1 MEMIELMPPGLYEA
15 TITDVGE
22 DTQNGELVDGKY
34 LFRLEARTLD
44 DIRAFGVNS
53 AEDDKRFAAVARISE
68 INLGLYRTF
77 AEPWVRAM
85 ATEQMAEGMRA
96 AHPNRLRFSVFSDQN
111 PLMQPVKAMAAEARA
126 RRRPVS
132 ADNPFL
138 AWEKTASQWITTSL
152 QSWGELRDAMT
163 EAAFLNAY
171 GSPLLQAMVGLNAEP
186 NAVTRRIGRDL
197 ARESAA
203 AKLHDE
209 LEQRFEVGGAE
220 EGALRALVYIRS
232 PSGAADERGYRLLK
246 SMRTSRKTNKQLTT
260 DQFREML
267 RGQFQLVRMDEERA
281 VKALP
286 KLIHPGEPESD
297 AALQALRQ
305 LIAVPG
311 SVKKEEKVRVAR
323 IEKLLGAKLL
333 AD

>member
-1 MEMIELMPPGLYEA
+1 
-15 TITDVGE
+15 
-22 DTQNGELVDGKY
+22 
-34 LFRLEARTLD
+34 
-44 DIRAFGVNS
+44 
-53 AEDDKRFAAVARISE
+53 
-68 INLGLYRTF
+68 
-77 AEPWVRAM
+77 
-85 ATEQMAEGMRA
+85 MRA

-111 PLMQPVKAMAAEARA
+111 PLMRPIKAMAAEARA

-138 AWEKTASQWITTSL
+138 PWEKVASDWITTSL
-152 QSWGELRDAMT
+152 QSWGELRDVMT
-163 EAAFLNAY
+163 EAAFLNSY
-171 GSPLLQAMVGLNAEP
+171 GSPLLQAIAGLSAEP
-186 NAVTRRIGRDL
+186 NAVPRRVGRDL
-197 ARESAA
+197 ARDSAA
-203 AKLHDE
+203 AELRDE
-209 LEQRFEVGGAE
+209 LERRFEVGGAE

-246 SMRTSRKTNKQLTT
+246 SMRTSRKANKRLTI
-260 DQFREML
+260 DQVREML

-297 AALQALRQ
+297 AALEALRQ
-305 LIAVPG
+305 LIAAPG
-311 SVKKEEKVRVAR
+311 TVKKEEKARVVR

>member
-1 MEMIELMPPGLYEA
+1 L
-15 TITDVGE
+15 
-22 DTQNGELVDGKY
+22 
-34 LFRLEARTLD
+34 
-44 DIRAFGVNS
+44 
-53 AEDDKRFAAVARISE
+53 
-68 INLGLYRTF
+68 
-77 AEPWVRAM
+77 
-85 ATEQMAEGMRA
+85 
-96 AHPNRLRFSVFSDQN
+96 
-111 PLMQPVKAMAAEARA
+111 
-126 RRRPVS
+126 
-132 ADNPFL
+132 
-138 AWEKTASQWITTSL
+138 
-152 QSWGELRDAMT
+152 T

-171 GSPLLQAMVGLNAEP
+171 GSPLLQAIVGLNAEP
-186 NAVTRRIGRDL
+186 NAAPRRIGRDL

-220 EGALRALVYIRS
+220 EGVLRALVYIRS
-232 PSGAADERGYRLLK
+232 LTGTADERGYRLLK
-246 SMRTSRKTNKQLTT
+246 SMRTSRKANRQLTI

-305 LIAVPG
+305 LIAAPG
-311 SVKKEEKVRVAR
+311 SVRKEEKVRVAR

-333 AD
+333 DD

>member
-1 MEMIELMPPGLYEA
+1 MIKLMPPGLYEA
-15 TITDVGE
+15 TIKDVGE
-22 DTQNGELVDGKY
+22 DTHNRELVDGKY

-53 AEDDKRFAAVARISE
+53 GEDDKRFAAVARVSE
-68 INLGLYRTF
+68 IDLGLYRTF

-96 AHPNRLRFSVFSDQN
+96 AHPNRLRFNVFSDQN
-111 PLMQPVKAMAAEARA
+111 PLMQPVKAMAAEARG

-138 AWEKTASQWITTSL
+138 AWEKAASKWITTSL
-152 QSWGELRDAMT
+152 QSWGELRDVMT

-171 GSPLLQAMVGLNAEP
+171 GSPLLQAIVGLNAEP
-186 NAVTRRIGRDL
+186 NAIPRRIGRDL
-197 ARESAA
+197 VRERAA
-203 AKLHDE
+203 AALHEE

-246 SMRTSRKTNKQLTT
+246 SMRTSRKANKRLTI

-267 RGQFQLVRMDEERA
+267 SGQFQLVRMDEERA

-286 KLIHPGEPESD
+286 KLIHLGEPESD
-297 AALQALRQ
+297 AALEALRQ
-305 LIAVPG
+305 LIAAPG
-311 SVKKEEKVRVAR
+311 SVKMEEKARVTR
-323 IEKLLGAKLL
+323 IEKLLGAKLV
-333 AD
+333 AG

>member
-1 MEMIELMPPGLYEA
+1 
-15 TITDVGE
+15 
-22 DTQNGELVDGKY
+22 
-34 LFRLEARTLD
+34 
-44 DIRAFGVNS
+44 
-53 AEDDKRFAAVARISE
+53 
-68 INLGLYRTF
+68 
-77 AEPWVRAM
+77 M

-111 PLMQPVKAMAAEARA
+111 PLMQPVKAMAAEVKA

-138 AWEKTASQWITTSL
+138 AWEKAASHWITTSL
-152 QSWGELRDAMT
+152 QSWGELRDVMT

-171 GSPLLQAMVGLNAEP
+171 GSPLLQAIVGLNAEP
-186 NAVTRRIGRDL
+186 NAVPRRIGRDL
-197 ARESAA
+197 VRESAA
-203 AKLHDE
+203 AELQDE
-209 LEQRFEVGGAE
+209 LEHRFEVGGAE

-246 SMRTSRKTNKQLTT
+246 SMRTSRQAKELTI

-267 RGQFQLVRMDEERA
+267 RGQFELVRMDEERA

-297 AALQALRQ
+297 AALEALRQ
-305 LIAVPG
+305 LIEAPG
-311 SVKKEEKVRVAR
+311 PVKKEEKARVVR
-323 IEKLLGAKLL
+323 IERLLGAKLL

>member
-22 DTQNGELVDGKY
+22 DTENRELVDGKY

-53 AEDDKRFAAVARISE
+53 PEDDKRFAAVARVSE

-77 AEPWVRAM
+77 AEPWIRAM

-111 PLMQPVKAMAAEARA
+111 PLMQPVKAMAAEARG

-138 AWEKTASQWITTSL
+138 AWEKAVSHWITTSL
-152 QSWGELRDAMT
+152 QSWGEVRDTLT

-171 GSPLLQAMVGLNAEP
+171 GSPLLQTMVGLNAEP
-186 NAVTRRIGRDL
+186 NAVTRRIGRDI

-203 AKLHDE
+203 AELHDE
-209 LEQRFEVGGAE
+209 LEQRFEVGGVD

-232 PSGAADERGYRLLK
+232 PSGSADERGYRLLK
-246 SMRTSRKTNKQLTT
+246 SMRTSRKANKRLTI

-281 VKALP
+281 VKVLP

-297 AALQALRQ
+297 AALEALRQ
-305 LIAVPG
+305 LIAAPG
-311 SVKKEEKVRVAR
+311 TVKKEEKARVIR